1 MQRVRSI
8 PAGSICVRKIEISK
22 DSRYLPDMRKLVAPY
37 EGTWMTATM
46 VNDLVQEL
54 TKALW
59 KAGYVTSRV
68 EVPKQNMV
76 SGTLRLHVVA
86 GRIEDIRYKTDRYG
100 TWKTAFPIRK
110 GDVLNLRSLEQGLEQ
125 MRAIPNQEVK
135 AKLLPGTKADTS
147 IIELDVKRTKPWDI
161 SLSIDDGGHE
171 PTGRLEGS
179 ISGNVYNPLG
189 IGDSLSLSYS
199 KDLAY
204 RHTSSAYGT
213 DTRSIAYRMP
223 LGNYTFTLG
232 WMSYKYH
239 QQVAAR
245 TPYTWQG
252 ETKNISLGVER
263 LLYRDSVS
271 KTSAAFNLIKKDKR
285 SYLDGEEV
293 GVQRQH
299 TTVLELGIKHRRY
312 FGEKRLDLYT
322 YYRQGVPWL
331 GAEQQEWEGQYGS
344 GTTMYHLFGLQGTLL
359 VPLDFGQK
367 RGQYLLRFVGQYT
380 PNTLFLSDQMSLGGR
395 YTVKGFSGDHTLTG
409 ESGYYLRNEVTF
421 PTLGKRFYPYV
432 GLDIGHVWGP
442 STEDLLGT
450 MLVGAYVGVKGQ
462 LMNGLYIDGF
472 VGTPVYKPEG
482 FKASK
487 TAFGFSAS
495 VTY

>member
-1 MQRVRSI
+1 MQVKTLGLVEGSQGDAVASKRPVLGKADPEGSAHTDNRTDNRIKCKTTPVGEKPVAGSQRLADI
-8 PAGSICVRKIEISK
+8 PAGAVFVRKIVITK
-22 DSRYLPDMRKLVAPY
+22 DSRYLPDRQEIAAPY
-37 EGTWMTATM
+37 EGTWMTAARI
-46 VNDLVQEL
+46 NELAEKL

-59 KAGYVTSRV
+59 KAGYITARAD
-68 EVPKQNMV
+68 VPKQNIA
-76 SGTLRLHVVA
+76 GGILQIHLTA
-86 GRIEDIRYKTDRYG
+86 GRIEDVWYQTDRYG
-100 TWKTAFPIRK
+100 TWKTAFPVRK
-110 GDVLNLRSLEQGLEQ
+110 GDLLNIYSLEQGLEQ
-125 MRAIPNQEVK
+125 MRALPNQAVSI
-135 AKLLPGTKADTS
+135 KLLPGIKRDSS
-147 IIELDVKRTKPWDI
+147 IVALDVKRTKPWDI
-161 SLSIDDGGHE
+161 SLSIDNGGYE

-199 KDLAY
+199 KDLAH

-232 WMSYKYH
+232 WMRYKYH
-239 QQVAAR
+239 QEVAAR
-245 TPYTWQG
+245 VPYTWQG

-331 GAEQQEWEGQYGS
+331 GAEQ
-344 GTTMYHLFGLQGTLL
+344 
-359 VPLDFGQK
+359 
-367 RGQYLLRFVGQYT
+367 
-380 PNTLFLSDQMSLGGR
+380 
-395 YTVKGFSGDHTLTG
+395 
-409 ESGYYLRNEVTF
+409 
-421 PTLGKRFYPYV
+421 
-432 GLDIGHVWGP
+432 
-442 STEDLLGT
+442 
-450 MLVGAYVGVKGQ
+450 
-462 LMNGLYIDGF
+462 
-472 VGTPVYKPEG
+472 
-482 FKASK
+482 
-487 TAFGFSAS
+487 
-495 VTY
+495 